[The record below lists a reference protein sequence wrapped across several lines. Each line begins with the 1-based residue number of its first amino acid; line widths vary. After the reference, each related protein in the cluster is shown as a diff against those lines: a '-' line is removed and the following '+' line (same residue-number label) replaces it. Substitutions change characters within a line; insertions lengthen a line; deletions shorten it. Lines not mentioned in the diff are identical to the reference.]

1 MTKAEIVARV
11 AKSVDLNKKD
21 VEKLVDMMFD
31 EIISAL
37 NDGDKVELRGF
48 GSFRTRVRRARKG
61 RNPKT
66 GEAIEIPAK
75 KVAYFTP
82 GRELKELLNK

>member
-1 MTKAEIVARV
+1 MIKSARRLFEGRNMTKAEIVAKV
-11 AKSVDLNKKD
+11 AESVDLNKKD
-21 VEKLVDMMFD
+21 VEKLVDMVFD

-37 NDGDKVELRGF
+37 NNGDKVELRGF

-66 GEAIEIPAK
+66 GKTI
-75 KVAYFTP
+75 
-82 GRELKELLNK
+82 

>member
-21 VEKLVDMMFD
+21 VEKLVDMVFD

-66 GEAIEIPAK
+66 GKTIEIPAK
-75 KVAYFTP
+75 KIAYFTP
-82 GRELKELLNK
+82 GKELKELLSK